1 MIENLFLGAGAAG
14 VVGVVYWA
22 GPAARGA
29 HRYVVP
35 RAVLRAEAARSSAA
49 ADEMAGALLA
59 MVARLHHAL
68 SQRNDALRLLHRAET
83 LVEQL
88 DEQVADRQQLAA
100 EVIRLRAALANAT
113 AVRPL
118 ACPDD
123 DASALPDLDQE
134 WTDTTRTAWT
144 ARTT

>member
-1 MIENLFLGAGAAG
+1 MIEILFLGAGAAG
-14 VVGVVYWA
+14 VAGVAYWA
-22 GPAARGA
+22 APAARGA

-35 RAVLRAEAARSSAA
+35 RAVLRAEAARASAA
-49 ADEMAGALLA
+49 ADQMASDLLA
-59 MVARLHHAL
+59 LNARLHHTL
-68 SQRNDALRLLHRAET
+68 SQRNAALRLLHQAEQ

-100 EVIRLRAALANAT
+100 EVTRLRAALANAT
-113 AVRPL
+113 AVTPL

-123 DASALPDLDQE
+123 DVSALPDLDQE

-144 ARTT
+144 VHA